1 MNKLKIYL
9 AASFA
14 FPDKELSEQ
23 RKEHIKKA
31 ATILRDRGFEVF
43 VPHEHK
49 IPGGEEM
56 SNVVWGCAVQQ
67 MDKENLKNADWIV
80 MLSFGKLGNNAGV
93 AWEAGYAAGLGKKIL
108 LVKMN
113 RDRESMMVWFN
124 VTAHVWE
131 LPGLQRFNFE
141 NPDTWDLIL
150 DGIELS

>member
-1 MNKLKIYL
+1 MKKTKIYL

-14 FPDKELSEQ
+14 FADREKNES
-23 RKEHIKKA
+23 RKAYIAEA
-31 ATILRDRGFEVF
+31 AKILRDRGFEVF

-67 MDKENLKNADWIV
+67 MDKENLKNADWVV
-80 MLSFGKLGNNAGV
+80 MLSFGKFGNNAGV

-141 NPDTWDLIL
+141 EPDTWDLIL